1 MFSQTSDV
9 ELATGTIGNM
19 PTSCLVTVLADCQ
32 LLLQE
37 NLFSLS
43 SGKSSTFA
51 AHRMGAWKGRAK
63 SEGASETFSFQINP

>member
-1 MFSQTSDV
+1 MHVFSQTSDV
-9 ELATGTIGNM
+9 ELATGIMGNV

-37 NLFSLS
+37 NLFSLP

-51 AHRMGAWKGRAK
+51 GHRMGAWKGRGK
-63 SEGASETFSFQINP
+63 SEGASHVCFR